1 MRVLIQRV
9 KTGSVTI
16 DGVEKR
22 SIGAGIVILLGITH
36 GDTIND
42 VRYLVE
48 KSANLRIFE
57 DTQGKMNLSLSDIG
71 GDVLIIS
78 QFTLYGNCQKG
89 RRPGFEDAASPEYA
103 IPLYEKFIEEFKKTS
118 LQVVTGEFGATMLV
132 DIQNDGPVTL
142 MLESTQR

>member
-89 RRPGFEDAASPEYA
+89 RRPGFEDAAPPEYA
-103 IPLYEKFIEEFKKTS
+103 IPLYEKFIEEFKKNS
-118 LQVVTGEFGATMLV
+118 LQVVAGEFGATMLV

>member
-89 RRPGFEDAASPEYA
+89 RRPGFEDAAPPEYA

>member
-89 RRPGFEDAASPEYA
+89 RRPGFEDAAPPEYA

-118 LQVVTGEFGATMLV
+118 LQVVAGEFGATMLV